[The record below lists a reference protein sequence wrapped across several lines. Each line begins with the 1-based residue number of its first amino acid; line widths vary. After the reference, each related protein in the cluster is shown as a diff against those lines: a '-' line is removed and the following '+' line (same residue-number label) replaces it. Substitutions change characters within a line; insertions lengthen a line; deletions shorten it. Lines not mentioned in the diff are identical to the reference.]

1 MDRVSVP
8 LWGTFLSEP
17 LPIVALVGRYPAN
30 QLIGRE
36 PIRRRH
42 NFQDRTMQSHLPS
55 GISRRFHRLSPGNGH
70 VAHALRTLPP
80 VAARVLLPR
89 AAPRLACVKP
99 AASVHPEPGSN
110 SSLYITQFPVRPRQL
125 IPYKKSTLFIFVLG
139 TCCTSFS
146 LFNEL
151 VLHSCSDRLCFVPN
165 GNAKVGIIFKLANFF
180 AKIFNFFCSSEFSPE
195 APKYV
200 SCPYTG
206 C

>member
-30 QLIGRE
+30 KLIGRE
-36 PIRRRH
+36 PIRRRR
-42 NFQDRTMQSHLPS
+42 NFQYNAMRHRIPS

-80 VAARVLLPR
+80 VAARTLPPR

-110 SSLYITQFPVRPRQL
+110 SSLYIHFISQVRPRQL
-125 IPYKKSTLFIFVLG
+125 HSSKKKNQRSHFVLG
-139 TCCTSFS
+139 TCCTNLSILSMNFPVISETGCKDSDFFVPSKLFLTFFSFS
-146 LFNEL
+146 RKN
-151 VLHSCSDRLCFVPN
+151 
-165 GNAKVGIIFKLANFF
+165 
-180 AKIFNFFCSSEFSPE
+180 
-195 APKYV
+195 
-200 SCPYTG
+200 
-206 C
+206 

>member
-36 PIRRRH
+36 PIRRRR
-42 NFQDRTMQSHLPS
+42 NFQRAAMQQLVPS
-55 GISRRFHRLSPGNGH
+55 WISRRFHRLSTGNGH

-80 VAARVLLPR
+80 VAAMTLPPR

-110 SSLYITQFPVRPRQL
+110 SSLYIHYIILSSTPTTSFFL
-125 IPYKKSTLFIFVLG
+125 KKKESTL
-139 TCCTSFS
+139 SFS
-146 LFNEL
+146 FSVL
-151 VLHSCSDRLCFVPN
+151 VVLPSV
-165 GNAKVGIIFKLANFF
+165 
-180 AKIFNFFCSSEFSPE
+180 FSMNL
-195 APKYV
+195 
-200 SCPYTG
+200 S
-206 C
+206 

>member
-30 QLIGRE
+30 KLIGRE
-36 PIRRRH
+36 PIRRRR
-42 NFQDRTMQSHLPS
+42 NFQYRAMRHNIPS

-80 VAARVLLPR
+80 VAARTLPPR

-110 SSLYITQFPVRPRQL
+110 SSLYNTHISSSTPTTYSSFLKKRINAL
-125 IPYKKSTLFIFVLG
+125 I
-139 TCCTSFS
+139 SFS
-146 LFNEL
+146 VLVVLPSVFSMNLFAFL
-151 VLHSCSDRLCFVPN
+151 FRSFV
-165 GNAKVGIIFKLANFF
+165 FR
-180 AKIFNFFCSSEFSPE
+180 SERECKGRHYF
-195 APKYV
+195 
-200 SCPYTG
+200 
-206 C
+206 

>member
-36 PIRRRH
+36 PIRRRR
-42 NFQDRTMQSHLPS
+42 NFQHRTMRFRVTS

-80 VAARVLLPR
+80 VAARTLPPR

-110 SSLYITQFPVRPRQL
+110 SSLYIHYISSSTPTTYSSFL
-125 IPYKKSTLFIFVLG
+125 KKESTLSS
-139 TCCTSFS
+139 SFS
-146 LFNEL
+146 VL
-151 VLHSCSDRLCFVPN
+151 VVL
-165 GNAKVGIIFKLANFF
+165 IFQY
-180 AKIFNFFCSSEFSPE
+180 CQ
-195 APKYV
+195 
-200 SCPYTG
+200 
-206 C
+206 

>member
-30 QLIGRE
+30 KLIGRE
-36 PIRRRH
+36 PIRRRR
-42 NFQDRTMQSHLPS
+42 NFQQRPMRASVPS

-80 VAARVLLPR
+80 VAARTLLPR

-110 SSLYITQFPVRPRQL
+110 SSLYIHFISQFDPDNFILQF
-125 IPYKKSTLFIFVLG
+125 IKKSTLFIFRSRYLLYFLQ
-139 TCCTSFS
+139 SFQ
-146 LFNEL
+146 
-151 VLHSCSDRLCFVPN
+151 
-165 GNAKVGIIFKLANFF
+165 
-180 AKIFNFFCSSEFSPE
+180 
-195 APKYV
+195 
-200 SCPYTG
+200 
-206 C
+206 

>member
-30 QLIGRE
+30 KLIGRE
-36 PIRRRH
+36 PIRRRR
-42 NFQDRTMQSHLPS
+42 NFQDRTMQPHLPS

-80 VAARVLLPR
+80 VAAKTLLPR

-125 IPYKKSTLFIFVLG
+125 FLLRNQRS
-139 TCCTSFS
+139 SFS
-146 LFNEL
+146 FSVLVVLPSVFSMNLFCCFQ
-151 VLHSCSDRLCFVPN
+151 VDRRGSFLKA
-165 GNAKVGIIFKLANFF
+165 GAKVALFSFPPNFF
-180 AKIFNFFCSSEFSPE
+180 
-195 APKYV
+195 
-200 SCPYTG
+200 
-206 C
+206 

>member
-30 QLIGRE
+30 KLIGRE
-36 PIRRRH
+36 PIRRRR
-42 NFQDRTMQSHLPS
+42 NFQYNAMQHRIPS

-80 VAARVLLPR
+80 VAAMTLPPR

-110 SSLYITQFPVRPRQL
+110 SSLYIHFISQFDPDNFILQFL
-125 IPYKKSTLFIFVLG
+125 KKSTLFIFRSRYLLYFLQ
-139 TCCTSFS
+139 SFQ
-146 LFNEL
+146 
-151 VLHSCSDRLCFVPN
+151 
-165 GNAKVGIIFKLANFF
+165 
-180 AKIFNFFCSSEFSPE
+180 
-195 APKYV
+195 
-200 SCPYTG
+200 
-206 C
+206 

>member
-30 QLIGRE
+30 KLIGRE
-36 PIRRRH
+36 PIRRRR
-42 NFQDRTMQSHLPS
+42 NFQQRPMRASVPS

-80 VAARVLLPR
+80 VAARTLPPR

-110 SSLYITQFPVRPRQL
+110 SSLYIHFISQFDPDNFIL
-125 IPYKKSTLFIFVLG
+125 LKKKNQRSSFFVLG

-151 VLHSCSDRLCFVPN
+151 VCIPVQIVC
-165 GNAKVGIIFKLANFF
+165 
-180 AKIFNFFCSSEFSPE
+180 
-195 APKYV
+195 V
-200 SCPYTG
+200 SFRTG
-206 C
+206 MQR